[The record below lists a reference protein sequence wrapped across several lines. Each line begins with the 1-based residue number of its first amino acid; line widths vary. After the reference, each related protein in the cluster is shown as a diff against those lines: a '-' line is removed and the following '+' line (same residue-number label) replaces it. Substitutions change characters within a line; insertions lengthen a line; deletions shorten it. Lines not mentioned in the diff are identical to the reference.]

1 MFVFLYTC
9 IRVRSLNHILILQ
22 CGYLLIPKAPTEQS
36 DEKSKELITTCEVWI
51 RKSSMEKLWKIKQIE
66 INIMN
71 PFKFITL
78 HIVDINIKTNLITNY
93 TEKYTYFKSESFLV
107 LFAQFK
113 PQFLLE

>member
-1 MFVFLYTC
+1 MFVFLY

-22 CGYLLIPKAPTEQS
+22 CGYLLMPKAPTEQS

-66 INIMN
+66 INLMN

-107 LFAQFK
+107 LFAQFI